1 MAEDVDVEDRTKEK
15 GKVNPKK
22 RQKGRK
28 AVETKA
34 RARKVAVE
42 KYYEFGHWA
51 KDCPHMVNQV
61 KQEPVA
67 PNATASSSNQAAPA
81 RW

>member
-34 RARKVAVE
+34 RARKVE
-42 KYYEFGHWA
+42 K
-51 KDCPHMVNQV
+51 
-61 KQEPVA
+61 
-67 PNATASSSNQAAPA
+67 
-81 RW
+81 

>member
-34 RARKVAVE
+34 RARKVAEE
-42 KYYEFGHWA
+42 KWS
-51 KDCPHMVNQV
+51 M
-61 KQEPVA
+61 
-67 PNATASSSNQAAPA
+67 ASVPIVMNLDIGQ
-81 RW
+81 RIVLTW